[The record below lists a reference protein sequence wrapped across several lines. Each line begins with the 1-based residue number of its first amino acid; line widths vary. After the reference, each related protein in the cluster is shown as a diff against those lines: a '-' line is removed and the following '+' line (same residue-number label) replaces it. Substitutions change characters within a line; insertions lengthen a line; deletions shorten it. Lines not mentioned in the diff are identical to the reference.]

1 MNYRFWGPIVAYGS
15 YGGGDT
21 EANRKRQELFAEY
34 VRGSITKEAFA
45 KRYAK
50 LLPQAKQNVG

>member
-1 MNYRFWGPIVAYGS
+1 VAYGS